1 MIKAFAKLSKEV
13 GNLVLIIIGTGSD
26 ERRLKSLARR
36 LVCSDK
42 IIFTGHVS
50 DDELWDFYNACDVF
64 ATPAWADFDIAPFEA
79 LALGKKVVWSSEMSE
94 DLRIHDNVIVAD
106 PLVDAF
112 AEGIKKAL
120 TKKIDTK
127 LDLREYT
134 WENYFKSFLKAEEN

>member
-1 MIKAFAKLSKEV
+1 M
-13 GNLVLIIIGTGSD
+13 
-26 ERRLKSLARR
+26 
-36 LVCSDK
+36 
-42 IIFTGHVS
+42 
-50 DDELWDFYNACDVF
+50 F